1 MNDLTTI
8 FLQLKAILIQ
18 YAPPLTVSVD
28 TDKRFDL
35 VSKKAVVID
44 GRKRSEVFFA
54 SLIIQTN
61 YVGFY
66 YMPVYADPE
75 QKQVFHDDLLRLLK
89 GKSCFHLRQLDS
101 TLTEHL
107 TSAIAKG
114 YRLYLERG
122 WINV

>member
-8 FLQLKAILIQ
+8 FQQLKAILMA
-18 YAPPLTVSVD
+18 YAPPLTVNAE
-28 TDKRFDL
+28 TEQRFDL
-35 VSKKAVVID
+35 VSKKPVVID
-44 GRKRSEVFFA
+44 GRKREEVFFA
-54 SLIIQTN
+54 SIIIQSN

-66 YMPVYADPE
+66 YMPVYADPD
-75 QKQVFHDDLLRLLK
+75 QKQLFHEDLLRLLK

-101 TLTEHL
+101 PLVEHL